1 MTSTLDRADDHAEVG
16 PTLADPPPRT
26 LGFLD
31 QIALWG
37 NLGVSLLGPAYA
49 AYVLAPAGV
58 APLSLLA
65 AFTAI
70 VVGTLIGTMCLSLS
84 TVPGAQT
91 GQPAMVLLRGL
102 FGGRLSYL
110 PTALNLMQCLGWA
123 VFELV
128 VIANAAGGLL
138 PWHVHWPYVVLAG
151 IITTI
156 LALRPL
162 G

>member
-1 MTSTLDRADDHAEVG
+1 MAILEHSASSPAEPG

-26 LGFLD
+26 LGLFD

-37 NLGVSLLGPAYA
+37 NLGDSLLGPAYA
-49 AYVLAPAGV
+49 IYVLAPAGS

-65 AFTAI
+65 AFVAI
-70 VVGTLIGTMCLSLS
+70 VVGTVIGTLLLSLS

-91 GQPAMVLLRGL
+91 GHPAMVILRGL

-128 VIANAAGGLL
+128 VIANAAEALL
-138 PWHVHWPYVVLAG
+138 
-151 IITTI
+151 
-156 LALRPL
+156 
-162 G
+162 